1 MMVLII
7 VHALYSPESTSD
19 ITWCTMIM
27 KESSKKIRN
36 ACNYWGGDYCLAQI
50 SYRFNRLIADIIY

>member
-19 ITWCTMIM
+19 ITWCTMI
-27 KESSKKIRN
+27 SLAKKSETRAIIGVGITVSLK
-36 ACNYWGGDYCLAQI
+36 Y
-50 SYRFNRLIADIIY
+50 LIGLID